1 MGNET
6 MGNENVKIS
15 VMFEGKNSQ
24 NISENASWVWI
35 LDLRSFWSKSSLGI
49 RNSIFKDDLK

>member
-1 MGNET
+1 MV
-6 MGNENVKIS
+6 GNENLKTS
-15 VMFEGKNSQ
+15 VMCEGKDSQ

-35 LDLRSFWSKSSLGI
+35 LDLRSFRSKSSLGM

>member
-1 MGNET
+1 